1 MKCLFLVLFV
11 PQILANIFS
20 HFQVF
25 ACVEGAS
32 GRLGVGGYLNVPSPR
47 QITGLSTY
55 VVRKVAVHSGGQ
67 HARALTADG
76 KVFSWG
82 NGEHGQLGHAS
93 TQ

>member
-1 MKCLFLVLFV
+1 M
-11 PQILANIFS
+11 
-20 HFQVF
+20 
-25 ACVEGAS
+25 
-32 GRLGVGGYLNVPSPR
+32 PSPR

-67 HARALTADG
+67 HAPALTADG

-82 NGEHGQLGHAS
+82 NGEHGQLGHGS

>member
-1 MKCLFLVLFV
+1 MPFSCVICTTDTGQVLPFWR
-11 PQILANIFS
+11 
-20 HFQVF
+20 VF
-25 ACVEGAS
+25 ACGEGAS

-55 VVRKVAVHSGGQ
+55 VIHKVAVHSGNQ
-67 HARALTADG
+67 HALALTG

-82 NGEHGQLGHAS
+82 NGERGQLGHGS